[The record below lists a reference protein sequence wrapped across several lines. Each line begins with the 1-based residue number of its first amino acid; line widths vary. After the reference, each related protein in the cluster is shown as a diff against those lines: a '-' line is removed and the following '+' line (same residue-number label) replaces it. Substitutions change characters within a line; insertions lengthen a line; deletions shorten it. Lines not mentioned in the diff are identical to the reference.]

1 MKDTELEK
9 LVGTEE
15 QLLKSFAGKTFLVT
29 GATGL
34 IGSAVCRVLLESNRR
49 YGTGIRILA
58 AYRNRSKFE
67 AVFGSDADKMTRL
80 ESDIAA
86 LADVFDDSEKPDYIL
101 HCASQTD
108 SKSFLKNP
116 LETINTALSG
126 VRSVIEI
133 GRHYPDCRILNFS
146 TMEVYGDA
154 PEGRDLILNPWKERE
169 LGFLD
174 LYNPRNSYPVVKR
187 CCENICCCERS
198 VSNMKI
204 ASVRLAQTFGVGV
217 PYDDRRVY
225 AQFAKNVL
233 KGENLVLL
241 TDGSLKHDFLD
252 VYDSV
257 SAFLHIFASG
267 VKESCYNI
275 ANSDSFMSIRE
286 LADLFSSKNKAVS
299 VEIRIDSEAAKKFT
313 STKVTRLDCSRL
325 RATGWRPLFTM
336 NDTVQSLLDWY
347 RAQGG
352 KSSTLC

>member
-9 LVGTEE
+9 LVETEE

-49 YGTGIRILA
+49 YGTGIKVIA
-58 AYRNRSKFE
+58 AFRNRSKFE
-67 AVFGSDADKMTRL
+67 AVFGGDADKMTRL

-126 VRSVIEI
+126 VRAVIEI

-146 TMEVYGDA
+146 TQEVYGDA
-154 PEGRDLILNPWKERE
+154 PEGRDLASSPWKESE

-187 CCENICCCERS
+187 CCENICCCERA
-198 VSNMKI
+198 VGNVNI
-204 ASVRLAQTFGVGV
+204 ATVRLAQTFGIGV
-217 PYDDRRVY
+217 PYGDNRVF
-225 AQFAKNVL
+225 AQFARNVL
-233 KGENLVLL
+233 NSENIVLL
-241 TDGSLKHDFLD
+241 TAGTLKREFLD

-257 SAFLHIFASG
+257 SAFLYILSSG
-267 VKESCYNI
+267 MNENCYNI

-286 LADLFSSKNKAVS
+286 LADLFASKNKDVS
-299 VEIRIDSEAAKKFT
+299 VEIRIDNEAAKKFT

-347 RAQGG
+347 RALSE
-352 KSSTLC
+352 KSGSRS

>member
-9 LVGTEE
+9 LVETEG

-49 YGTGIRILA
+49 YGTGIKVIA
-58 AYRNRSKFE
+58 AFRNRSKFE
-67 AVFGSDADKMTRL
+67 SVFGSDADKMTVL

-133 GRHYPDCRILNFS
+133 GRHFPDCSILNFS
-146 TMEVYGDA
+146 TQEVYGDA
-154 PEGRDLILNPWKERE
+154 PEGRDLASNPWKESE

-187 CCENICCCERS
+187 CCENICCCFGAEYGIS
-198 VSNMKI
+198 TS
-204 ASVRLAQTFGVGV
+204 SLRLAQTFGPGV
-217 PYDDRRVY
+217 SLEDKRVFAMMARCAINREDIVLNTPGSSKHAY
-225 AQFAKNVL
+225 LYSAQAVTAIL
-233 KGENLVLL
+233 TVLL
-241 TDGSLKHDFLD
+241 RGSAGKAYNAANPNTYCSIYEMGRMVASQIADGQIAVRVNSSQDTSMYPPTSYLNLD
-252 VYDSV
+252 ITEITK
-257 SAFLHIFASG
+257 LG
-267 VKESCYNI
+267 WKPE
-275 ANSDSFMSIRE
+275 
-286 LADLFSSKNKAVS
+286 ADLKYMFD
-299 VEIRIDSEAAKKFT
+299 RMMAAM
-313 STKVTRLDCSRL
+313 V
-325 RATGWRPLFTM
+325 
-336 NDTVQSLLDWY
+336 
-347 RAQGG
+347 
-352 KSSTLC
+352 